1 MLSKEEA
8 QIKIA
13 KRIAREFLD
22 VTAPMCIN
30 TGIGI
35 PELAVDYIKNPNIY
49 IHAENGMLGVGD
61 LAKNEQIDGQLI
73 NAGRKHVLERAGCA
87 YFDSCESFSM
97 IRGGHLAVSIL
108 GAFEVD
114 QEGNIANWIIPD
126 GKQLGVGGAM
136 DLVSGAQRIIVAMQ
150 HLDKHGKSRVKKR
163 CTLPITGFKEV
174 ELLVTELAVFAF
186 ADGRMILREIATG
199 LTVDELRR
207 RTEGTFEVDE
217 KIKIW
222 EE

>member
-1 MLSKEEA
+1 MLTREEA
-8 QIKIA
+8 QVRIA
-13 KRIAREFLD
+13 KRVALEFLD
-22 VTAPMCIN
+22 VTAPLCIN
-30 TGIGI
+30 VGIGI
-35 PELAVDYIKNPNIY
+35 PELVVDYIKNPNIY
-49 IHAENGMLGVGD
+49 IHAENGMLGVGE
-61 LAKNEQIDGQLI
+61 LARDEQIDRQLI
-73 NAGRKHVLERAGCA
+73 NAGRNPVLERVGCA

-150 HLDKHGKSRVKKR
+150 HLDKQGKSRVKKR

-186 ADGRMILREIATG
+186 QDGRMILREIAAD
-199 LTVDELRR
+199 LTVDALKRL
-207 RTEGTFEVDE
+207 TEGAFEIDT

-222 EE
+222 EG